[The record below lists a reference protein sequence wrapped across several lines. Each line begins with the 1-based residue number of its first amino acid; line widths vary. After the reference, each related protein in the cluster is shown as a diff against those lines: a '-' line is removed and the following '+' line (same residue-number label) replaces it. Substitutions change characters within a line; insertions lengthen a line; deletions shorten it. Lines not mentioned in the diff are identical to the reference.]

1 MGGLA
6 PGQLKSRRGWHS
18 SPRRLH
24 YRFSFFDRVSRTHCG
39 KNSINFA
46 GMAHSHR
53 HRLAAAWPSLVRQIG
68 PVLRRRR
75 HTSKVAGSATSF
87 PVLVNRTDTAWKDT
101 DFGGHVASATGWDF
115 LVTAGDGTTKLDH
128 EIEIL

>member
-75 HTSKVAGSATSF
+75 HYRMFTRV
-87 PVLVNRTDTAWKDT
+87 
-101 DFGGHVASATGWDF
+101 
-115 LVTAGDGTTKLDH
+115 GDEKLPDAKTLARIECALGP
-128 EIEIL
+128 EIIEKIH

>member
-1 MGGLA
+1 MGWLA
-6 PGQLKSRRGWHS
+6 AGQLKSRRGWHS

-46 GMAHSHR
+46 GMAHSHS

-75 HTSKVAGSATSF
+75 HVWRLSYKDEVSMLTKIMMWVSIAMVLLALLELPVTSE
-87 PVLVNRTDTAWKDT
+87 PLLVEI
-101 DFGGHVASATGWDF
+101 VVCASS
-115 LVTAGDGTTKLDH
+115 
-128 EIEIL
+128 